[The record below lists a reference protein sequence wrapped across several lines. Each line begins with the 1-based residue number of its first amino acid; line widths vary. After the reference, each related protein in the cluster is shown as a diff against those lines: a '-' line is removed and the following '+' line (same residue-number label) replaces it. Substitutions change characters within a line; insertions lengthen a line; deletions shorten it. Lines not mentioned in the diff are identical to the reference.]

1 MNNLIRVLT
10 TAKKLIEKNPVLPM
24 CENFYSD
31 GKTVQSSNVDMFFKV
46 YHDARFKGGINP
58 DQFLKILELE
68 PTEIE
73 QNNEQITFRN
83 GGKKVSLVLHIE
95 DFPSGPEI
103 KENIILNDI
112 KTEPFFK
119 SLHFLSKDELRISM
133 TCFYFGNKDSF
144 KIEICAT
151 DAHKLFRHNTQIE
164 TSQKFETLI
173 SRKTI
178 EMLKSLK
185 VDTFDMVIGATE
197 SKTDYLIINFFAC
210 GYLCEIVQRVPDAR
224 YPDYNGVI
232 PENDI
237 HVSFHKKE
245 LLSALS
251 NCAKFGNKTSNKFTL
266 QGDQISSEDLDLST
280 KYSEKL
286 SVEPY
291 DETIRGFNIKTT
303 TEVIN
308 SYDSDIV
315 KFSFSENPSRAAI
328 IQDGNDL
335 FLLMPVLSSY

>member
-46 YHDARFKGGINP
+46 YHDARFTGGINP
-58 DQFLKILELE
+58 EQFLKILELE

-73 QNNEQITFRN
+73 QNDRDITFRN
-83 GGKKVSLVLHIE
+83 GGKKVSLVLDME
-95 DFPSGPEI
+95 DFPAGPEV

-119 SLHFLSKDELRISM
+119 SLHFLSKDELRPSM
-133 TCFYFGNKDSF
+133 MCFYFGNKDSS

-151 DAHKLFRHNTQIE
+151 DAHKLFKHNTQIE
-164 TSQKFETLI
+164 ISEKFETLI

-185 VDTFDMVIGATE
+185 VDTFDMVIGATD
-197 SKTDYLIINFFAC
+197 KRNDYLIINFFAC
-210 GYLCEIVQRVPDAR
+210 GYLCEIVQRVVDAK
-224 YPDYNGVI
+224 YPSYSSVI
-232 PENDI
+232 PQDRTNTATY
-237 HVSFHKKE
+237 HKKE
-245 LLSALS
+245 LINALNNCLKFCNFNKHFSLSGR
-251 NCAKFGNKTSNKFTL
+251 N
-266 QGDQISSEDLDLST
+266 ISTYDIDLST
-280 KYSEKL
+280 EYSEEL
-286 SVEPY
+286 SGEIN
-291 DETIRGFNIKTT
+291 DKMSFNILHFL
-303 TEVIN
+303 EVLK

-315 KFSFSENPSRAAI
+315 KLELSTPSRAAI
-328 IQDGNDL
+328 IENGKDL
-335 FLLMPVLSSY
+335 FLVMPVLNSYQD